1 MCLAK
6 AYLGGKGEDKL
17 LMEEIASVRVE
28 DGKLLVATL
37 FGEKRE
43 IAASIKE
50 IDFKSSS
57 IVLENVKS

>member
-1 MCLAK
+1 VF
-6 AYLGGKGEDKL
+6 GEGIHRR
-17 LMEEIASVRVE
+17 ERRRQN
-28 DGKLLVATL
+28 GKLLVVTL

-57 IVLENVKS
+57 IMLEEAGS

>member
-6 AYLGGKGEDKL
+6 AYIGGKGEGKL

-28 DGKLLVATL
+28 NGKLLVVTL

-57 IVLENVKS
+57 IMLEEAGS